1 MSAARG
7 AAAEPPNRKAP
18 AADAESNPVDETSP
32 EPPEAADAAV
42 GEKKGEGDAVDAG
55 NLTGILDRLS
65 EELIPKT
72 K

>member
-1 MSAARG
+1 V
-7 AAAEPPNRKAP
+7 E
-18 AADAESNPVDETSP
+18 ETSP

-65 EELIPKT
+65 EARNSASVPAT
-72 K
+72 A